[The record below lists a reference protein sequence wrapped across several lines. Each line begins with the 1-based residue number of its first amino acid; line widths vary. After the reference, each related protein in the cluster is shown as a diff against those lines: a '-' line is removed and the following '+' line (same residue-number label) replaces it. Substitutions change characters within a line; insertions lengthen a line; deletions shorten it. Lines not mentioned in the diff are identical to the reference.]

1 MFICRYLFHY
11 SDLTIYFI
19 KIKFVILVFYVFP
32 IAMLFIC
39 FGFPDLLTLISTRV
53 RITLPLHGVA
63 KTFKFRHRSFGVLP
77 LEK

>member
-11 SDLTIYFI
+11 SDLTIYFF

-53 RITLPLHGVA
+53 RIEIIMAIFFLLALLLGGA
-63 KTFKFRHRSFGVLP
+63 C
-77 LEK
+77 LEI